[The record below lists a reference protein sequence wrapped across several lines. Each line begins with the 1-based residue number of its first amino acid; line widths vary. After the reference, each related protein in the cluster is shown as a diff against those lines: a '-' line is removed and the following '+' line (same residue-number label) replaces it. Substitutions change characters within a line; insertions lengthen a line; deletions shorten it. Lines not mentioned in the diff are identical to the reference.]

1 LTEIFLWNKLKM
13 FHNIFWNQGARFEPG
28 MVMEVAMNRNQAMT
42 TPSGCVSYMLG
53 QASAMFGILL
63 SLMWGFVFVLAL
75 AHLEYAQ
82 AHSVGMAGSGIEAIR
97 LPIEPA
103 LFGLAL
109 GGLGLLIARWKGYTT
124 PLPVLVG
131 LVSNCLPLAMAV
143 ALQVLRVSF

>member
-1 LTEIFLWNKLKM
+1 M
-13 FHNIFWNQGARFEPG
+13 FQDGYWNQGAGLRPG
-28 MVMEVAMNRNQAMT
+28 MLMEVTMNRNQAMT

-53 QASAMFGILL
+53 QASAMFGVLL
-63 SLMWGFVFVLAL
+63 SLMWGFVFVLIL
-75 AHLEYAQ
+75 ARVEYSQ
-82 AHSVGMAGSGIEAIR
+82 AHTSGIGGSGIESFT

-124 PLPVLVG
+124 PLPVLIG
-131 LVSNCLPLAMAV
+131 LVSNCLPMALAV